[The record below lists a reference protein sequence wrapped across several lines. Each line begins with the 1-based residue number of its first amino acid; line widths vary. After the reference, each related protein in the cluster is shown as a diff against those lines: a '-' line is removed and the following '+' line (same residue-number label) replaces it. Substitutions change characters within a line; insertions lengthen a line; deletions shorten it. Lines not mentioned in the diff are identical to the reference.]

1 MREGEKFII
10 IAIYV
15 DDTIYAE
22 TWPEKTEE
30 FKESLDSVFETN
42 NEGELAWFLSVG
54 YKWNEARDIL
64 SLSQTREKCFY
75 PNTRRT

>member
-15 DDTIYAE
+15 NDTIYAE

-30 FKESLDSVFETN
+30 FKTYPDSAFETN
-42 NEGELAWFLSVG
+42 NEGELAWFLSVR
-54 YKWNEARDIL
+54 YKWNEARDTL
-64 SLSQTREKCFY
+64 SLSQNTFVEKLLS
-75 PNTRRT
+75 